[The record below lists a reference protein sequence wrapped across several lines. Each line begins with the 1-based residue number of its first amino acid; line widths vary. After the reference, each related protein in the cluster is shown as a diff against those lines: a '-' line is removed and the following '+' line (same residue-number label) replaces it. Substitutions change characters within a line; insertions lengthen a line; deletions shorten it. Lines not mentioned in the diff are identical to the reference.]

1 MTLPRI
7 HTILNQPLPQ
17 RKPAVL
23 DIANLLCSDDEL
35 PVSPYTASPVS
46 SYTQSRRS
54 SPTHDDWSY
63 RADEST
69 QQDQPRYPL
78 HRPTAFRSPTQRQFP
93 SHHAT
98 YAYSPSPPESYLNRS
113 PSPSYHE
120 SSPSPRYSPSIKA
133 KRKRASAVQLDA
145 LNRVFAKTFFPSTE
159 TRNELARQL
168 GMSPRTVQIWFQN
181 KRQSIRTRERSIT
194 SKDKR
199 EDRRYHHSLP
209 TPPLSSAHDGAK
221 GYIDS

>member
-7 HTILNQPLPQ
+7 HTILNHPQ

-46 SYTQSRRS
+46 SSAQSRRS
-54 SPTHDDWSY
+54 SPTHDVWSY
-63 RADEST
+63 RADDRT
-69 QQDQPRYPL
+69 QQDQPRY
-78 HRPTAFRSPTQRQFP
+78 HRPTAFRSPTQRQ
-93 SHHAT
+93 S

-120 SSPSPRYSPSIKA
+120 SSLSPRYSPTIKA
-133 KRKRASAVQLDA
+133 KRKRASAIQLDA
-145 LNRVFAKTFFPSTE
+145 LNRVFTKTFFPSTE

-199 EDRRYHHSLP
+199 DDRRYHHSLP

>member
-1 MTLPRI
+1 MTLPRL
-7 HTILNQPLPQ
+7 HTILNQPLPH

-35 PVSPYTASPVS
+35 PISPHTSSPIS
-46 SYTQSRRS
+46 TSTQSRLG
-54 SPTHDDWSY
+54 SPIHDEY
-63 RADEST
+63 RADDRIH
-69 QQDQPRYPL
+69 QDQTRYTM

-93 SHHAT
+93 SHHT
-98 YAYSPSPPESYLNRS
+98 NYAYTPSPPEVYLNRS
-113 PSPSYHE
+113 PSPPYHE
-120 SSPSPRYSPSIKA
+120 SSPSPRYSPTIKA

-194 SKDKR
+194 SKEKR
-199 EDRRYHHSLP
+199 DDRRYHHSLP

-221 GYIDS
+221 GYIDR